1 MNININNRSMQL
13 IFQNYSILIAFLI
26 WFLWLQNIDQVREW
40 LFIYL
45 FVIVMFV
52 GGIVELSFHNYEA
65 RESFL

>member
-1 MNININNRSMQL
+1 MQL
-13 IFQNYSILIAFLI
+13 VFQNYSILIAFLI

-65 RESFL
+65 RERFL